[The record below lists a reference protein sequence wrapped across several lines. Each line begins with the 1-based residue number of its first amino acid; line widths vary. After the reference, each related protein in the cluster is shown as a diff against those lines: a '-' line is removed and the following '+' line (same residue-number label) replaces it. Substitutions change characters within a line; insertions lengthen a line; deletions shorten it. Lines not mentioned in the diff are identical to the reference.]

1 MTNCGYRLKHTC
13 GNGKQKAVCVYYDT
27 ELPDFSSLKS
37 ETCVTVEEVIDDLY
51 KLIKRLRED
60 NDLSSLGGSCIRYGV
75 DNTKLTPKLVF
86 AELEKEICLLKNGTS
101 SGAAGGGFSFDLKK
115 IDKKCL
121 ESPCNEG
128 IRSLEELLQAI
139 INKICAK

>member
-13 GNGKQKAVCVYYDT
+13 GNKQKAVCVYYDT
-27 ELPDFSSLKS
+27 ELPDFSPLKK
-37 ETCVTVEEVIDDLY
+37 ETCVTVEEVIEDLY
-51 KLIKRLRED
+51 KLIKELRD
-60 NDLSSLGGSCIRYGV
+60 NNDLSSLGTSCVKYGV
-75 DNTKLTPKLVF
+75 DKSKLTPKLVL